1 MRASADSGRAFRPG
15 LEPCGDRM
23 GAGIAAARVIG
34 PNLVT
39 LKSRERTWANMAAAV
54 FLVLFNL
61 VGLPYPGIY
70 DNFLMPSGSS
80 STGCSSG
87 TRGPGPDSHVAD
99 YSTTKTTLPRWPPAS
114 KSSCARAASR
124 SGRRAATTG
133 LIFPALR

>member
-1 MRASADSGRAFRPG
+1 
-15 LEPCGDRM
+15 M

-80 STGCSSG
+80 STG
-87 TRGPGPDSHVAD
+87 
-99 YSTTKTTLPRWPPAS
+99 
-114 KSSCARAASR
+114 
-124 SGRRAATTG
+124 
-133 LIFPALR
+133 